1 MDIKAQL
8 LAMHSRANADLIKE
22 WIGTDKDRFA
32 ILVQLFLENEYR
44 VSQRAAMVLG
54 HIHDKYPFLLQPF
67 LPQIIK
73 HLRKPD
79 IHDAIKRNTVRILQN
94 VEIPEEYYGEVA
106 DICFTWLEDPNVA
119 VAIRVFSMTVLWNI
133 CQKVPELMPELKATI
148 EDWLDYGSAGFKS
161 RGKKVLK
168 MISKYE
174 IKNSHQ

>member
-1 MDIKAQL
+1 MDVKTQL
-8 LAMHSRANADLIKE
+8 LAEHSKANADLIKE

-32 ILVQLFLENEYR
+32 LLVRLFLENEYR

-54 HIHDKYPFLLQPF
+54 HIHDSYPFLLQPF
-67 LPQIIK
+67 LGQIIK
-73 HLRKPD
+73 HLRQPD
-79 IHDAIKRNTVRILQN
+79 IHDAVKRNIVRILQN

-106 DICFTWLEDPNVA
+106 DVCFTWLADPNVA

-148 EDWLDYGSAGFKS
+148 EDWLEYSSTGFKS

-168 MISKYE
+168 MIIKYE
-174 IKNSHQ
+174 KENREL